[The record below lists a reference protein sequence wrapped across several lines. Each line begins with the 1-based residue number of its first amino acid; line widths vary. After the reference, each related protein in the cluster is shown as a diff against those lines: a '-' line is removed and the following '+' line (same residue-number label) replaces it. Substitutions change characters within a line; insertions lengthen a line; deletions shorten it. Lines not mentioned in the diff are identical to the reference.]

1 MIKLIKLR
9 KLKKHYIAYNTCN
22 DKFINVIDE
31 AIIKEKE
38 RCEKIMLY
46 GLGFLFGVG
55 IAYLEFRKAF

>member
-31 AIIKEKE
+31 AIKEEKE
-38 RCEKIMLY
+38 E
-46 GLGFLFGVG
+46 GFKN
-55 IAYLEFRKAF
+55 EFKTN